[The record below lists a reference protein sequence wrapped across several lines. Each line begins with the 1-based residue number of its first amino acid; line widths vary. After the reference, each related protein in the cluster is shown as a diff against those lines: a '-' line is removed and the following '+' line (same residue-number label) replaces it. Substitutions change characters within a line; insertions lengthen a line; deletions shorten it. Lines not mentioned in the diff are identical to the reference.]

1 MKYIILQIIHITGIM
16 ADINEDKK
24 TRYIISPKYKKSALE
39 EEFWINT
46 LQNKKTVTV
55 NVYNLYRGGSFY
67 IDITNKEK
75 DALMKKESINL
86 TNYDHELIELW
97 DGGCDFGIDIVN
109 ESDFSEDVLD
119 EINTLLYSW
128 PEDNVP
134 EGEDEDDDGYSY
146 EKMEVN
152 GWTESECEYTLTGP
166 YELDKVEIDVV
177 TECC

>member
-1 MKYIILQIIHITGIM
+1 
-16 ADINEDKK
+16 
-24 TRYIISPKYKKSALE
+24 
-39 EEFWINT
+39 
-46 LQNKKTVTV
+46 
-55 NVYNLYRGGSFY
+55 
-67 IDITNKEK
+67 
-75 DALMKKESINL
+75 MKKESINL
-86 TNYDHELIELW
+86 SNYDHELIELW

-109 ESDFSEDVLD
+109 EHEFSEEELD

-134 EGEDEDDDGYSY
+134 EGEDEDDHGYSY
-146 EKMEVN
+146 EKMETN